1 MPKITFKID
10 GKQCTAEDGQN
21 LVQAAAS
28 NNVYIPT
35 LCHLKGAKCLGT
47 CRVCMVKINGK
58 DMAGCTLSVSE
69 GMEVTFDTPELN
81 DKRKALVEMMFV
93 ERNHFCPSCE
103 KSGRCDLQALA
114 YRFKMH
120 IPRFRYRYPFYE
132 VYSKVDKLML
142 DHNRC
147 ILCQRCVEFI
157 REPGSNQKIFA
168 MRNRTNKSV
177 IQVDYRL
184 ANKMSEEQIDKAVAI
199 CPVGAILKKGQGF
212 DEPYGQRKY
221 DQHPIGYEVDGGTNS
236 K

>member
-1 MPKITFKID
+1 MPKIKFKID
-10 GKQCTAEDGQN
+10 GKEYTAEDGQN
-21 LVQAAAS
+21 LVEAAAE
-28 NNVYIPT
+28 NGVYIPT
-35 LCHLKGAKCLGT
+35 LCYLKGSECLGT
-47 CRVCMVKINGK
+47 CRVCMVKINGR
-58 DMAGCTLSVSE
+58 DMAGCTLKVSE

-114 YRFKMH
+114 YRFKMG

-142 DHNRC
+142 EHNRC

-157 REPGSNQKIFA
+157 REPGTNKKIFA
-168 MRNRTNKSV
+168 MHNRTNKAT

-184 ANKMSEEQIDKAVAI
+184 ANKMTDEQIDKAVAI

-212 DEPYGQRKY
+212 DEAYKEHKY
-221 DQHPIGYEVDGGTNS
+221 IQHPIGYEVDGGTNS